1 MGIDGGIG
9 IGLEDCTS
17 GASDGDGHFSE
28 TENMGQYL
36 MNVPPAAEHI
46 RSSMVPAE
54 RRNIKRPTSSGR
66 QNHQVPGSG
75 NMGIKAQQQQQ
86 LQLQQKL
93 QQQQRQARSCAA
105 GSGGSG
111 AESGSDS
118 DSVKIPLKVS
128 NLGSGGGVAGGAG
141 SKLLPLRER

>member
-1 MGIDGGIG
+1 MGIDGGF
-9 IGLEDCTS
+9 GLEECAAGAG

-36 MNVPPAAEHI
+36 MNVLPAADHN
-46 RSSMVPAE
+46 RSCVVPAE

-75 NMGIKAQQQQQ
+75 NMGIMTNKLQQQQ
-86 LQLQQKL
+86 LQQQQQK
-93 QQQQRQARSCAA
+93 QRQARSCTA